1 MFQTTTPVPL
11 WLEIGK
17 AIIGPS
23 IAAVVV
29 IVGLIWRDRIERRNV
44 AQDWFEQSYITE
56 GLDPVIAHLAVLSH
70 STFENRRLIYSD
82 IQIQPLSSY
91 VSRRRFMF
99 LLLDFL
105 TGVETAEA
113 VILGAMRNNHPIE
126 ISKEESADLLSLC
139 IALSTYADTVRRFLL
154 QTKIRVKSDVYEIA
168 NNPTFIRLLK
178 ELNDNFLETTDL
190 KTMNAGMM
198 ATFRERI
205 DRTAKAVKNKS

>member
-1 MFQTTTPVPL
+1 
-11 WLEIGK
+11 
-17 AIIGPS
+17 
-23 IAAVVV
+23 
-29 IVGLIWRDRIERRNV
+29 
-44 AQDWFEQSYITE
+44 
-56 GLDPVIAHLAVLSH
+56 
-70 STFENRRLIYSD
+70 
-82 IQIQPLSSY
+82 
-91 VSRRRFMF
+91 MF

-113 VILGAMRNNHPIE
+113 VILGAMRDNHPIE

-154 QTKIRVKSDVYEIA
+154 QTKIRVKSDVYETA

-178 ELNDNFLETTDL
+178 ELNDNLSETTDL

-205 DRTAKAVKNKS
+205 DRTAKAVKNKT